1 MVKEKRDFAITGM
14 TCAACS
20 ARIEK
25 VLNKME
31 GVSSAGV
38 NLAIEKATVVYN
50 PSQTSPAEIVQRIEK
65 IGYGAI
71 IDDAEGAG
79 DYRQKEIQK
88 QTTKLIVSAVLSF
101 PLLWAMVSHFSFT
114 SFIYLPD
121 FLMNPFVQM
130 ALATPV
136 QFLIGWQFYMG
147 AYKALRNKSANM
159 DVLVVLGTSAAYFY
173 SVYQAIIYQNS
184 HHSAQLYFETSA
196 VLITLIIL
204 GKLFEAKAKDAL
216 QKPLRNS

>member
-1 MVKEKRDFAITGM
+1 MPGVEDANVNLALERSTVHYDSSQLSTRELEQKILDLGYEVVKEKRDFAITGM

-25 VLNKME
+25 VLNKMD
-31 GVSSAGV
+31 GVSFAGV
-38 NLAIEKATVVYN
+38 NLAIEKATVEYN
-50 PSQTSPAEIVQRIEK
+50 PTQLSPKEIVQRIEK

-71 IDDAEGAG
+71 IDDPKEAG

-101 PLLWAMVSHFSFT
+101 PLLWAIVRHFSFT
-114 SFIYLPD
+114 SIIYLPD

-173 SVYQAIIYQNS
+173 RVYQAIIY
-184 HHSAQLYFETSA
+184 
-196 VLITLIIL
+196 
-204 GKLFEAKAKDAL
+204 
-216 QKPLRNS
+216 